1 MWIGCMAAILNIIS
15 LMAAMEVRFWE
26 DGRNP
31 FEKLDVWSVGFVV
44 LENEMVDGIVGIVGR
59 FRKDWEFGEGM
70 FCGFCWS
77 V

>member
-31 FEKLDVWSVGFVV
+31 FEELDVWSVRFVV
-44 LENEMVDGIVGIVGR
+44 LEKEMVDGIVGR
-59 FRKDWEFGEGM
+59 FRRDWQFGEGM
-70 FCGFCWS
+70 FCGFCCS